1 MSGVFFN
8 VSGIDPNEG
17 ANVVFVWCRGKAA
30 KDHALVGSGHV
41 VSAAGSALPPGI
53 ASGQFSV
60 TFLLPPGCSAE
71 DIFVTD
77 DKNGSERLPGVSIT
91 PCVGVS
97 PNQLGK
103 GVASDSP
110 P

>member
-8 VSGIDPNEG
+8 VAGVDPNEG
-17 ANVVFVWCRGKAA
+17 ASVVFVWCRGKAA
-30 KDHALVGSGHV
+30 EDYALLGSSHVVGAVGST
-41 VSAAGSALPPGI
+41 LPPGI
-53 ASGQFSV
+53 VSGQFSV

-77 DKNGSERLPGVSIT
+77 DKNGSEHLPGVSIT
-91 PCVGVS
+91 PCLGAW
-97 PNQLGK
+97 PNQPGNGLT
-103 GVASDSP
+103 SDSP

>member
-8 VSGIDPNEG
+8 VAGVDPNEG
-17 ANVVFVWCRGKAA
+17 ASVVFVWCRGKAA
-30 KDHALVGSGHV
+30 EDYALLGSSHVVGAVGST
-41 VSAAGSALPPGI
+41 LPPGI
-53 ASGQFSV
+53 VSGQFSV

-77 DKNGSERLPGVSIT
+77 DKNGSEHLPGVSIT
-91 PCVGVS
+91 PCLGAW
-97 PNQLGK
+97 PNELGN
-103 GVASDSP
+103 GLASDSP